1 MGQSFYLRPNW
12 PRLLTCLSRDPMF
25 LRLLYQS
32 FRRQQRRKLLAGV
45 AVSLGVAVA
54 TAMIAVATDIGDKV
68 GRELRSF
75 GANIVVYPEED
86 TLDVEVGGIN
96 LKPATAGAYLNEADL
111 PKIKTIFWRHNIL
124 GFAPLFAVPGE
135 AVAPAGSSPADL
147 IGTYFSK
154 TLTVGKEQFTTG
166 VRKTHPWWRV
176 KGEWPKDD
184 STSEVLVGRSLASK
198 LGIQPGENLAFGGR
212 QLHVAGIL
220 SSGGPEESSLVA
232 SLKLAQQIANQPG
245 ALRKIYVSALTK
257 PEDDF
262 ARRDPATMSPPMRDR
277 WYCSPYANSI
287 AYQLREIIPHSR
299 AEQIRQVAQTE
310 GVVLG
315 RVRGLMLLIA
325 AAALL
330 VALLAVSAAMATA
343 IMERQSEIALM
354 RAVGAR
360 SSAIVALILAE
371 SAVLAAIGGVI
382 GFVLGNVIARQVGLS
397 IFNARMTVQPV
408 LFPLVL
414 LLACVVVFLGSLAAI
429 RRAARSQPALVL
441 RGEN

>member
-1 MGQSFYLRPNW
+1 
-12 PRLLTCLSRDPMF
+12 
-25 LRLLYQS
+25 
-32 FRRQQRRKLLAGV
+32 
-45 AVSLGVAVA
+45 
-54 TAMIAVATDIGDKV
+54 
-68 GRELRSF
+68 
-75 GANIVVYPEED
+75 
-86 TLDVEVGGIN
+86 
-96 LKPATAGAYLNEADL
+96 
-111 PKIKTIFWRHNIL
+111 
-124 GFAPLFAVPGE
+124 
-135 AVAPAGSSPADL
+135 
-147 IGTYFSK
+147 
-154 TLTVGKEQFTTG
+154 
-166 VRKTHPWWRV
+166 
-176 KGEWPKDD
+176 
-184 STSEVLVGRSLASK
+184 
-198 LGIQPGENLAFGGR
+198 
-212 QLHVAGIL
+212 
-220 SSGGPEESSLVA
+220 
-232 SLKLAQQIANQPG
+232 
-245 ALRKIYVSALTK
+245 
-257 PEDDF
+257 
-262 ARRDPATMSPPMRDR
+262 MRDR